1 LIEINAINEIEC
13 KLEPHRESKMAISDF
28 ALLTLIV
35 GAFTLFGGVLAW
47 ASWDETHRKGRRP
60 HQ

>member
-1 LIEINAINEIEC
+1 
-13 KLEPHRESKMAISDF
+13 MAISDF

-47 ASWDETHRKGRRP
+47 AAWDETRRKSRRT

>member
-1 LIEINAINEIEC
+1 
-13 KLEPHRESKMAISDF
+13 MAISDF

-47 ASWDETHRKGRRP
+47 ASWDETRSKSRQTRE
-60 HQ
+60 

>member
-1 LIEINAINEIEC
+1 
-13 KLEPHRESKMAISDF
+13 MAISDF

-47 ASWDETHRKGRRP
+47 ASWDEARRKGRP
-60 HQ
+60 SQQ